1 MVRADPMPLAFSYD
15 ASMAKRV
22 LHDKYFRQAK
32 REGYLARSAYKLM
45 EIDDKRRVIQRAGR
59 VLDLGCAPGSWLQVL
74 SERVGEKGTVF
85 GVDLKGVSHEM
96 PANVRTVRGDF
107 TELDPAGLIESL
119 DGAQPRFDGVFS
131 DMAPDT
137 SGHGDDFMSARL
149 CGEIVDRL
157 PMLLRKG
164 GHCVMKVL
172 EGGGTPELIKRCKG
186 CFEEA
191 KPLKPRATREISK
204 EIFLVCKRYRPPS
217 VPARERRQAGQP
229 APVPGWNTGGA
240 SRPGGGGR

>member
-1 MVRADPMPLAFSYD
+1 
-15 ASMAKRV
+15 MAKRV
-22 LHDKYFRQAK
+22 LQDRYFRQAK

-74 SERVGEKGTVF
+74 SERVGDKGTVY
-85 GVDLKGVSHEM
+85 GIDLKPVTHEM
-96 PANVRTVRGDF
+96 PENVRTVQGDF
-107 TELDPAGLIESL
+107 TQVDPADLIDSL
-119 DGAQPRFDGVFS
+119 RDTQPRFDGVFS

-157 PMLLRKG
+157 PVLLRKG

-191 KPLKPRATREISK
+191 KPLTPRATREVSK
-204 EIFLVCKRYRPPS
+204 EIFLVCKRYRPPKG
-217 VPARERRQAGQP
+217 PPTEPRRTGQP
-229 APVPGWNTGGA
+229 EPVPGWSTGGA
-240 SRPGGGGR
+240 GR

>member
-1 MVRADPMPLAFSYD
+1 
-15 ASMAKRV
+15 MAKRV

-74 SERVGEKGTVF
+74 SERVGDKGTVF
-85 GVDLKGVSHEM
+85 GIDLKPVTSEM
-96 PANVRTVRGDF
+96 PENVRAIVGDF
-107 TELDPAGLIESL
+107 TTVDPADLIGSL
-119 DGAQPRFDGVFS
+119 GGEQPRFDGVFS

-149 CGEIVDRL
+149 CQEIVDRL
-157 PMLLRKG
+157 PALLRKG

-191 KPLKPRATREISK
+191 KPLKPKATREISK
-204 EIFLVCKRYRPPS
+204 EIFLVCKRYRPPKAMNTE
-217 VPARERRQAGQP
+217 PRPTGQP
-229 APVPGWNTGGA
+229 APVPGWNTGGPSA
-240 SRPGGGGR
+240 GNRAR